1 MDPLQKKVLRKNI
14 NDIRQHLNPSDNL
27 LVFSYSEGLLTGK
40 KRKQIEKS
48 DDDREDKVGDLT
60 LVL

>member
-1 MDPLQKKVLRKNI
+1 MDPLQQKVLKKNI
-14 NDIRQHLNPSDNL
+14 KKIRQQLDPDDNL
-27 LVFSYSEGLLTGK
+27 LVFSFSEGLLTRK
-40 KRKQIEKS
+40 KRKEIEKS